1 MECQHPGSES
11 GKLTAAV
18 DHWFNGGNQAN
29 KDMLEDAKAYG
40 LELAP
45 DMLAGA
51 DFGVWEEN
59 WHAVELF
66 LRCQTQWRTGPG
78 GVIGLDY
85 SVVLALATMYLPATA
100 QAETV
105 LEEVQ
110 IMEARAL
117 ELFAESAKRER
128 S

>member
-1 MECQHPGSES
+1 VLFRSH
-11 GKLTAAV
+11 
-18 DHWFNGGNQAN
+18 GGNQAN

-40 LELAP
+40 LELEP
-45 DMLAGA
+45 EMLRGA
-51 DFGVWEEN
+51 DFGVWEDN

-66 LRCQTQWRTGPG
+66 LRCQTQWRTGPGGVTG

-100 QAETV
+100 QAKTV

>member
-1 MECQHPGSES
+1 MECQHPRGKS

-29 KDMLEDAKAYG
+29 RELMEDAKAYG
-40 LELAP
+40 VELPPDTLAP
-45 DMLAGA
+45 E

-66 LRCQTQWRTGPG
+66 LRCQTQWRPGPG

-85 SVVLALATMYLPATA
+85 SVVLALATMYLPAS
-100 QAETV
+100 AETQTI

-117 ELFAESAKRER
+117 ELFAEAAKKER

>member
-1 MECQHPGSES
+1 
-11 GKLTAAV
+11 
-18 DHWFNGGNQAN
+18 
-29 KDMLEDAKAYG
+29 MLEDAKAYG
-40 LELAP
+40 LELPP
-45 DMLAGA
+45 DMLAGK

-66 LRCQTQWRTGPG
+66 LRCQTQWRTGPSS
-78 GVIGLDY
+78 VIGLDY

-100 QAETV
+100 QAKTV